1 MLVNGTRANVKDL
14 DKLIEQLNA
23 LPSGFQSRNIN
34 PTSVSYNSQSEG
46 YQLNQDGITA
56 YNKWQSSKD
65 TADLEVALEAFK
77 KAADASLRE
86 NNLPARAND
95 LSNYGQIC
103 RLAGRSEQGMP
114 ALEEAIQIHEQQGH
128 VDNLYRDLGNLHA
141 SLLDVI
147 QVKQNDGL
155 TEEADQL
162 RARLRPLR
170 QSSANLISRNKGE
183 TINPEAHRVEQG
195 EIGLSSDKPIG
206 TDNVNDCVCVV
217 LRDPHTKKTAIAH
230 IDASTGISSLQVLLD
245 RMPDRKPP
253 DKPLEARLIGARFK
267 DDPNEARFR
276 VDNAKQNIRKIVE
289 FLDDRHVD
297 VLSAAILDPSQPTS
311 IVVHPETFEIV
322 EETPGVPNPNMHLGN
337 GKPLITNWGKP
348 LHLSFDLTSSMERAP
363 IILQGSEI
371 MTLRDRYAG
380 KSDDEIYAW
389 FKKNTQY
396 SDGQL
401 PVVVELAVIL
411 GEEYKK
417 SVDQVISK
425 LDEKIA
431 ALGEK
436 GVTIADFDREKAVKI
451 ISEGAIHLGHG
462 AEKAN
467 QPLVDFIE
475 NKLFSVER
483 GHAYIS
489 DLEGLRNFCF
499 PNQPYETIEES
510 VESPSS
516 FQAKLAQRAGNQ
528 RREQTNTNVANL

>member
-46 YQLNQDGITA
+46 YQYNQDGITA

-65 TADLEVALEAFK
+65 AADLETALEAFK

-95 LSNYGQIC
+95 LSNYGQVC

-114 ALEEAIQIHEQQGH
+114 ALEEAIKIHEQQGH

-147 QVKQNDGL
+147 QGKQNDGL

-253 DKPLEARLIGARFK
+253 DKPLEARLIGARFR
-267 DDPNEARFR
+267 DDPNEAM
-276 VDNAKQNIRKIVE
+276 
-289 FLDDRHVD
+289 
-297 VLSAAILDPSQPTS
+297 PS
-311 IVVHPETFEIV
+311 
-322 EETPGVPNPNMHLGN
+322 
-337 GKPLITNWGKP
+337 
-348 LHLSFDLTSSMERAP
+348 R
-363 IILQGSEI
+363 
-371 MTLRDRYAG
+371 
-380 KSDDEIYAW
+380 
-389 FKKNTQY
+389 
-396 SDGQL
+396 
-401 PVVVELAVIL
+401 
-411 GEEYKK
+411 
-417 SVDQVISK
+417 
-425 LDEKIA
+425 
-431 ALGEK
+431 
-436 GVTIADFDREKAVKI
+436 
-451 ISEGAIHLGHG
+451 ISE
-462 AEKAN
+462 K
-467 QPLVDFIE
+467 
-475 NKLFSVER
+475 
-483 GHAYIS
+483 
-489 DLEGLRNFCF
+489 
-499 PNQPYETIEES
+499 
-510 VESPSS
+510 
-516 FQAKLAQRAGNQ
+516 
-528 RREQTNTNVANL
+528 

>member
-1 MLVNGTRANVKDL
+1 MLINGTHTNVKDL

-46 YQLNQDGITA
+46 YQHNQDGMTA

-65 TADLEVALEAFK
+65 AADLETALEAFK

-95 LSNYGQIC
+95 LSNYDHMC

-114 ALEEAIQIHEQQGH
+114 ALEEAIRIHEQQGH
-128 VDNLYRDLGNLHA
+128 VDNLYRDLGKLHA

-170 QSSANLISRNKGE
+170 QSSANLISRYKGE
-183 TINPEAHRVEQG
+183 TINPEAHRIEQG

-253 DKPLEARLIGARFK
+253 NKPLEARLIGARFR
-267 DDPNEARFR
+267 DDPNEDGFGA
-276 VDNAKQNIRKIVE
+276 DKAKQNIRKIVE

-297 VLSAAILDPSQPTS
+297 VLSAAILDPGQPTS

-363 IILQGSEI
+363 IILQGGEV
-371 MTLRDRYAG
+371 MTLRDRFAG
-380 KSDDEIYAW
+380 KSEDQIYAW
-389 FKKNTQY
+389 FKKNSQY
-396 SDGQL
+396 SDWQM
-401 PVVVELAVIL
+401 PVVVEQVIL
-411 GEEYKK
+411 LTEAYQQ
-417 SVDQVISK
+417 SIDQVVSR
-425 LDEKIA
+425 LDAKIV
-431 ALGEK
+431 ALKEQS
-436 GVTIADFDREKAVKI
+436 VNIADFDREKVVKI

-475 NKLFSVER
+475 NKLFSVE
-483 GHAYIS
+483 GDHAYIS
-489 DLEGLRNFCF
+489 DLEGLRKFRF
-499 PNQPYETIEES
+499 PNQPYETIEAS
-510 VESPSS
+510 VENPSS
-516 FQAKLAQRAGNQ
+516 FQAKLVQRAGNQ
-528 RREQTNTNVANL
+528 YREQTNTNVANL